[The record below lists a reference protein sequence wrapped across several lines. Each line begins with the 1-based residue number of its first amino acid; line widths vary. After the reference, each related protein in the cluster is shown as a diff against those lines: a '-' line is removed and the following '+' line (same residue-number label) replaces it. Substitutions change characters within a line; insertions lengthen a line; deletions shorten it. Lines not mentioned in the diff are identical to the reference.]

1 MRYIWIGSLMCLLAT
16 GWLSC
21 KKMLDV
27 DATRAVTEEN
37 MWKTKNDAWAGS
49 FACYSLLR
57 AAMANENAYW
67 AYGDMRGGD
76 FTVTKRGDLQAL
88 RSSNLTSNYPAMDAW
103 RDWRRFYAVIAQ
115 CNLALS
121 KLPGITEQDNRYPR
135 SEMKLDMA
143 QVRFIR
149 AFTYFYIVRV
159 WGDVPLITAPFE
171 GEFMASTRED
181 WNKVLDFAMGEVLA
195 AAKDLPWKFDG
206 TNPEQQGT
214 YRGQGGSH
222 WQSILATRGACYDLA
237 AHIAAWKKDYVNA
250 LNYINIILDN
260 KARNS
265 YEYVTDN
272 NMLVAP
278 SGTSG
283 STFRGRTNWNI
294 FQLDFNID
302 HAEISTTG
310 QLEYWT
316 LRSPDVPKAEAEI
329 YVTKD
334 SILNIYSSASDVRAS
349 IFFTD
354 MTSVQ
359 PMFYKLRMLA
369 SEVRNPP
376 LRLFNA
382 AIVVFRFEEL
392 SLLRAECYART
403 KNLPAAR
410 TELNTLRARRY
421 IEEVPATAT
430 EGELLDLILAERRRE
445 LIGEGWRWFDLMS
458 FGKVP
463 AYSKLSATDVQNGG
477 AYWPLAKNTLSLNPQ
492 LTQYSYWK

>member
-21 KKMLDV
+21 KKMLNV
-27 DATRAVTEEN
+27 ESTRAVTEEN

-49 FACYSLLR
+49 FAAYSLLR

-121 KLPGITEQDNRYPR
+121 KLPGIPALDNRYAR
-135 SEMKLDMA
+135 SEMKLDIA

-159 WGDVPLITAPFE
+159 WGDVPLITAPFT
-171 GEFMASTRED
+171 GDFTAGARED
-181 WNKVLDFAMGEVLA
+181 GDKVLDFAMNEALA

-206 TNPEQQGT
+206 TNPEQQGN
-214 YRGQGGSH
+214 YRGQGGDH
-222 WQSILATRGACYDLA
+222 WRSILATRGASYDLL
-237 AHIAAWKKDYVNA
+237 AHIAAWKKDYVTA
-250 LNYINIILDN
+250 LNHITTILDN

-272 NMLVAP
+272 NMIVAP

-283 STFRGRTNWNI
+283 SVFRGRTNWNI

-334 SILNIYSSASDVRAS
+334 SILNIYSNASDVRAS

-354 MTSVQ
+354 MPSVQ
-359 PMFYKLRMLA
+359 PMFYKMRMLDGA
-369 SEVRNPP
+369 VRNPT
-376 LRLFNA
+376 LRLFNE

-392 SLLRAECYART
+392 SLLRAECLARV
-403 KNLPAAR
+403 KNVPAAR
-410 TELNTLRARRY
+410 IELNNLRTRRY
-421 IEEVPATAT
+421 IDEVPVTVTEEEV
-430 EGELLDLILAERRRE
+430 LDLILEERRRE

-463 AYSKLSATDVQNGG
+463 AYSKLSAADVQNGG
-477 AYWPLAKNTLSLNPQ
+477 AYWPLSKSTTGLNPQ
-492 LTQYSYWK
+492 LSQYSYWK

>member
-27 DATRAVTEEN
+27 ESTRAVTEEN

-49 FACYSLLR
+49 FAAYSLLR

-76 FTVTKRGDLQAL
+76 FTVTKRGDLEAL
-88 RSSNLTSNYPAMDAW
+88 RSSQLTSNYPAMDAW

-121 KLPGITEQDNRYPR
+121 KLPGIPELDNRYAR

-149 AFTYFYIVRV
+149 AFTYFYIVRI

-171 GEFMASTRED
+171 GDFTASTRED
-181 WNKVLDFAMGEVLA
+181 GNKVLDFAMNEALA

-222 WQSILATRGACYDLA
+222 WQSILATRGASYDLA
-237 AHIAAWKKDYVNA
+237 AHIAAWKKDYATA
-250 LNYINIILDN
+250 LTYINTILDN

-272 NMLVAP
+272 NMIVAP

-316 LRSPDVPKAEAEI
+316 LRYPDVPKAEAEI

-334 SILNIYSSASDVRAS
+334 SILNIYSNSSDVRAS

-359 PMFYKLRMLA
+359 PMFYKLRMLDGA
-369 SEVRNPP
+369 VRNPT

-403 KNLPAAR
+403 KNLSAAR
-410 TELNTLRARRY
+410 TELNNLRTRRY
-421 IEEVPATAT
+421 IEEVPTTAT
-430 EGELLDLILAERRRE
+430 EEQLLNYILEERRRE
-445 LIGEGWRWFDLMS
+445 LIGEGWRWFDLIS

-463 AYSKLSATDVQNGG
+463 AYSKLSAADVQNGG
-477 AYWPLAKNTLSLNPQ
+477 AYWPLSKNTLSLNPQ
-492 LTQYSYWK
+492 LIQYSYWK

>member
-1 MRYIWIGSLMCLLAT
+1 MRYIWIGSLMCLMAT

-27 DATRAVTEEN
+27 ESTRAVTEEN

-49 FACYSLLR
+49 FAAYSLLR
-57 AAMANENAYW
+57 AALANENAHW
-67 AYGDMRGGD
+67 AYGEMRGGD

-88 RSSNLTSNYPAMDAW
+88 RSSKLTSNYPAMDAW
-103 RDWRRFYAVIAQ
+103 RDWRRFYATIAQ

-121 KLPGITEQDNRYPR
+121 KLPDIPALDNRYAR

-143 QVRFIR
+143 QVRFVR
-149 AFTYFYIVRV
+149 AFTYFYIVRI
-159 WGDVPLITAPFE
+159 WGDVPLITEPFK
-171 GEFMASTRED
+171 GDFTASTRED
-181 WNKVLDFAMGEVLA
+181 WNKVLDFALEEALA
-195 AAKDLPWKFDG
+195 AAKDLPWQYDG
-206 TNPEQQGT
+206 TNPEQQGN
-214 YRGQGGSH
+214 YRGQGVSH
-222 WQSILATRGACYDLA
+222 WRSILATRGACYNLV
-237 AHIAAWKKDYVNA
+237 AHIAAWKKDYATA
-250 LNYINIILDN
+250 LQYINMITDN
-260 KARNS
+260 KARTA
-265 YEYVTDN
+265 YDYVTN
-272 NMLVAP
+272 NDMLVAP

-334 SILNIYSSASDVRAS
+334 SILNIYSNTSDVRAS

-359 PMFYKLRMLA
+359 PMFYKLRMLDA
-369 SEVRNPP
+369 AVRNPT

-382 AIVVFRFEEL
+382 AIVIFRYEEMT
-392 SLLRAECYART
+392 LLRAECNARL
-403 KNLPAAR
+403 KNYEAAR
-410 TELNTLRARRY
+410 TELNLLRNRRY
-421 IEEVPATAT
+421 IDQVPADAT
-430 EGELLDLILAERRRE
+430 EEELLDLILEERRRE
-445 LIGEGWRWFDLMS
+445 LIGEGWRWYDLMS
-458 FGKVP
+458 FGKIP
-463 AYSKLSATDVQNGG
+463 AYSQLTEADVQNGA
-477 AYWPLAKNTLSLNPQ
+477 AYWPLSKNTLSLNPQ